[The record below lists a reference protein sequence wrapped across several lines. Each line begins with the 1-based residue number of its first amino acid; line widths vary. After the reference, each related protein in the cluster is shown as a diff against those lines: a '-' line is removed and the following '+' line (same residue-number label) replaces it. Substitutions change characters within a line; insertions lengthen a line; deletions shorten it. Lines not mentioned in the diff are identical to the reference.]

1 MSASE
6 NLGAMLQKLMDIPRE
21 TEWVE
26 FKEAK
31 YNFDFDDLGKY
42 FSALSNA
49 ANLAGQPA
57 GWLVFGV
64 TDSLPR
70 RVVGSNYRLQQPGL
84 ERLKNAIAKS
94 TNHQTTFRAIHEL
107 YPEGK
112 RVVLFEIPQ
121 AARGIPTTW
130 KGIAY
135 GRIHESLGPLT
146 LQKIDQIRGQAT
158 IEDWSAQVCEG
169 ATMNDLDPA
178 AIAFGRDQYKKKN
191 PNLAVEMDGWD
202 DLTFLRKAKLCISDR
217 PTRAAIILLG
227 RSESAPLL
235 SPAAVRISWLLRDDK
250 AQEKDYQHFGTPF
263 ILAVQNV
270 FARIRNITYRYL
282 PDASLFPTEITQYDS
297 WVIREVLHNC
307 IAHQDYTRG
316 GHINIVEEPD
326 SLLFTNLG
334 DFLPGTV
341 EEVIRRDAPP
351 DLYRNR
357 FLAEA
362 MVNLNMIDT
371 IGSGIKRMFTKQ
383 RDRYFPL
390 PDYDLSQPGRVEV
403 RIIGK
408 VIDERYTRVLMQKTD
423 LHLED
428 VIALDKVQKGRPIT
442 DEEFRSLKKKRLVEG
457 RRPNLFV
464 SAKVA
469 AATDTRADY
478 IRKRAFDKQHYMKMI
493 KDYLEK
499 FTVASRSDFDKLLI
513 DKLSDALNA
522 EQKRIY
528 ISNLLQEMRRNKII
542 RPKGGKRGRG
552 AQWELYKSS
561 SDG

>member
-1 MSASE
+1 
-6 NLGAMLQKLMDIPRE
+6 
-21 TEWVE
+21 
-26 FKEAK
+26 
-31 YNFDFDDLGKY
+31 
-42 FSALSNA
+42 
-49 ANLAGQPA
+49 
-57 GWLVFGV
+57 
-64 TDSLPR
+64 
-70 RVVGSNYRLQQPGL
+70 
-84 ERLKNAIAKS
+84 
-94 TNHQTTFRAIHEL
+94 
-107 YPEGK
+107 
-112 RVVLFEIPQ
+112 
-121 AARGIPTTW
+121 
-130 KGIAY
+130 
-135 GRIHESLGPLT
+135 
-146 LQKIDQIRGQAT
+146 
-158 IEDWSAQVCEG
+158 
-169 ATMNDLDPA
+169 
-178 AIAFGRDQYKKKN
+178 
-191 PNLAVEMDGWD
+191 
-202 DLTFLRKAKLCISDR
+202 
-217 PTRAAIILLG
+217 
-227 RSESAPLL
+227 
-235 SPAAVRISWLLRDDK
+235 
-250 AQEKDYQHFGTPF
+250 
-263 ILAVQNV
+263 
-270 FARIRNITYRYL
+270 
-282 PDASLFPTEITQYDS
+282 
-297 WVIREVLHNC
+297 
-307 IAHQDYTRG
+307 
-316 GHINIVEEPD
+316 
-326 SLLFTNLG
+326 
-334 DFLPGTV
+334 
-341 EEVIRRDAPP
+341 
-351 DLYRNR
+351 
-357 FLAEA
+357 LAEA

-499 FTVASRSDFDKLLI
+499 FTVANRSDFDKLLL